1 MREYVIMTD
10 SCCDLNQQEVDELGL
25 TVLPLSF
32 TIDGKTYLNTPDHA
46 EMSPE
51 EFFAKIAA
59 GENSTTAAANV
70 GQFDEAMRR
79 ALDAGKDILCICFSG
94 ALSTTYQSARI
105 AAEDLKSE
113 YPDAKILVIDSLSA
127 SRGQGMLL
135 YRTVQERRRSSPDI
149 ETLAA
154 YVRSILQTQCHWFIV
169 DDLNHLKRGGRV
181 SATAA
186 FVGTM
191 LGIKPVMHTDSEGRL
206 IPMSK
211 ARGTKAALKALGKTA
226 AVLCSD
232 AVPSRYSF
240 TAPVMFRGGFEPK
253 TVVAVDVASVQL
265 FGENNGVPQYTR
277 HIDLC
282 IDHHAGN
289 SGYADFTLLDGSA
302 AAAAE
307 LLYEVICEMGVEI
320 TPLIANCLYTGLAT
334 DTGCFRFSSTTANT
348 HLVAAKLILAGA
360 QLEELNTLLFDTKPR
375 ERMEAERIARNHLE
389 YHLDDRCALMYLTR
403 DEIEQSGVDPADL
416 EELTSLPI
424 SIEGVKVG
432 LTLRQQPGG
441 SYRISVRTAKGVDAC
456 AIARRLGG
464 GGHTRAAGCEL
475 LGNLDNAKNAILAE
489 VQAELDRPEM
499 QEEG

>member
-1 MREYVIMTD
+1 MTEQ
-10 SCCDLNQQEVDELGL
+10 LNVQQMAQRLC
-25 TVLPLSF
+25 
-32 TIDGKTYLNTPDHA
+32 
-46 EMSPE
+46 
-51 EFFAKIAA
+51 AA
-59 GENSTTAAANV
+59 DNI
-70 GQFDEAMRR
+70 
-79 ALDAGKDILCICFSG
+79 LILCHKNPDGDTIGCGS
-94 ALSTTYQSARI
+94 AL
-105 AAEDLKSE
+105 
-113 YPDAKILVIDSLSA
+113 
-127 SRGQGMLL
+127 
-135 YRTVQERRRSSPDI
+135 
-149 ETLAA
+149 
-154 YVRSILQTQCHWFIV
+154 CH
-169 DDLNHLKRGGRV
+169 
-181 SATAA
+181 
-186 FVGTM
+186 
-191 LGIKPVMHTDSEGRL
+191 
-206 IPMSK
+206 
-211 ARGTKAALKALGKTA
+211 ALKALGKTA

-240 TAPVMFRGGFEPK
+240 
-253 TVVAVDVASVQL
+253 SVQL

-307 LLYEVICEMGVEI
+307 LLYEVISEMGVEI
-320 TPLIANCLYTGLAT
+320 TPLFANCLYTGLAT

-432 LTLRQQPGG
+432 LLLRQQPGG

-489 VQAELDRPEM
+489 VQAEFDRPEM
-499 QEEG
+499 QEDG